1 MILDEIVE
9 KILNEIAKATKIDK
23 ESLRKALEV
32 SNTNNKPHCTIFLL
46 KIRKDAKDIAE
57 SFFRSIIDANIEYI
71 KDVSLRGASVSFN
84 INMKIFF
91 FDVLKTIYTKQ
102 EEFGSNTIGKDK
114 TVLVEYSSP
123 NIAKVFHIGHFR
135 TTVLGNFVKK
145 LYLFSG
151 YNTIGINYLGDWGK
165 QFGLVLLGYELYGN
179 EEELE
184 KDPIKH
190 LFDVYVLINKDIEK
204 DPTIDKKAKEI
215 FMKMEKEKNE
225 EYLGLWKNFRAK
237 SIKKY
242 RELYK
247 KINIEFDE
255 YSGESFYDEKGRE
268 IVQNLPFIV
277 EKKEGGKAVDLGDKG
292 TPMVIKDDGTS
303 LYLTRDIAAV
313 VDRFERYSPEKI
325 IYVVSSEQNLYFEQ
339 LARCSE
345 LMGYKKGAIQHINYG
360 LVSGMST
367 RKGTVKFLEDIIDI
381 ATDVMKKEINVN
393 QEKAALI
400 EDIDFTALQLA
411 VSTLL
416 IMDFSAKRIKGYEF
430 DVEKRAKNVNGT
442 GPYFQYAHCRLN
454 SIEERNKNIAITD
467 VNDINFDLISSDL
480 VYQIVY
486 KFLWFEKSVV
496 LCLDDHEP
504 SRIVTYMNDLCNS
517 VNSLVDKMK
526 VLGVEENL
534 AKARLLVLSCAKI
547 VLGNSL
553 RLLGVCPL
561 KKM

>member
-1 MILDEIVE
+1 MILDEIVD
-9 KILNEIAKATKIDK
+9 KILNEIEKATKTNKDDLK
-23 ESLRKALEV
+23 KCLEV
-32 SNTNNKPHCTIFLL
+32 SNTNSKHHCTIFLL

-57 SFFRSIIDANIEYI
+57 DFFKSIVDENIVYI
-71 KDVSLRGASVSFN
+71 KDISLRGASISFN
-84 INMKIFF
+84 INMKYFF
-91 FDVLKTIYTKQ
+91 SDVLKTIYRKQ
-102 EEFGSNTIGKDK
+102 SEFGSNAIGKDK

-135 TTVLGNFVKK
+135 TTVLGNFIKK

-151 YNTIGINYLGDWGK
+151 YNTVGINYLGDWGK

-179 EEELE
+179 ELELE

-204 DPTIDKKAKEI
+204 DPSLDKKAKEI

-225 EYLGLWKNFRAK
+225 EYLSLWENFRAK

-242 RELYK
+242 KELYK

-255 YSGESFYDEKGRE
+255 YSGESFYDEKGRD
-268 IVQNLPFIV
+268 IVNKLPFII
-277 EKKEGGKAVDLGDKG
+277 EKDDGAKAVDLGDKG

-325 IYVVSSEQNLYFEQ
+325 VYVVSSEQNLYFEQ
-339 LARCSE
+339 LSRCAE

-393 QEKAALI
+393 QEKAAMI

-411 VSTLL
+411 VSTLV

-454 SIEERNKNIAITD
+454 SIEERNKNIIIKD
-467 VNDINFDLISSDL
+467 VNEINFEHISNDL
-480 VYQIVY
+480 VYQMVY

-517 VNSLVDKMK
+517 INSLVDKMK
-526 VLGVEENL
+526 VLGVDEEL

-547 VLGNSL
+547 VLGNAL

>member
-1 MILDEIVE
+1 MILDEIVD
-9 KILNEIAKATKIDK
+9 KILTEVEKATKMNK
-23 ESLRKALEV
+23 EELKRSLEV
-32 SNTNNKPHCTIFLL
+32 SNTNNKPNCTFFLL

-57 SFFRSIIDANIEYI
+57 GFHRSIAEANIEYI
-71 KDVSLRGASVSFN
+71 KDLTLRGPSVSFN
-84 INMKIFF
+84 INMKCFF
-91 FDVLKTIYTKQ
+91 ADALKTIFTKQ
-102 EEFGSNTIGKDK
+102 KEYGSNTLGNGK

-135 TTVLGNFVKK
+135 TTVLGNFIKK

-151 YNTIGINYLGDWGK
+151 YNTVGINYLGDWGK
-165 QFGLVLLGYELYGN
+165 QFGLVLLGYELYGD

-190 LFDVYVLINKDIEK
+190 LFDVYVKINKDVEN
-204 DPTIDKKAKEI
+204 DKTVDIKAKEI
-215 FMKMEKEKNE
+215 FMKMEKEKNK
-225 EYLGLWKNFRAK
+225 EYLSLWESFREK

-242 RELYK
+242 KDLYK

-255 YSGESFYDEKGRE
+255 YSGESKYDEKGKQ
-268 IVQNLPFIV
+268 IVSKLPFMF
-277 EKKEGGKAVDLGDKG
+277 EKDGAKALDLGDKG
-292 TPMVIKDDGTS
+292 SPMVIKDDGTS
-303 LYLTRDIAAV
+303 LYLTRDVAAAV
-313 VDRFERYSPEKI
+313 DRIERYSPEKI
-325 IYVVSSEQNLYFEQ
+325 IYVVSSEQNLHLEQ
-339 LARCSE
+339 LSKCIE
-345 LMGYKKGAIQHINYG
+345 LMGYKKGMIEHTNFG

-381 ATDVMKKEINVN
+381 ATDVMRKEINLN
-393 QEKAALI
+393 QEKAAKV
-400 EDIDFTALQLA
+400 EDIDDTALQLA

-442 GPYFQYAHCRLN
+442 GPYFQYAHCRLS
-454 SIEERNKNIAITD
+454 SIEERNSNIAIKD
-467 VNDINFDLISSDL
+467 VENINFDLISNEM

-486 KFLWFEKSVV
+486 KFLWFEKSVA

-517 VNSLVDKMK
+517 INSLVDKMK
-526 VLGVEENL
+526 VLGVEEEL
-534 AKARLLVLSCAKI
+534 AKARLLVLSCAKV

-553 RLLGVCPL
+553 RLLGVKPL